1 MSGGEAGGGGLRK
14 GTCFQACWVG
24 CPFAVVTAWA
34 QQVAPEGPAGE
45 IHQPVPHP
53 IPTLI

>member
-1 MSGGEAGGGGLRK
+1 MSGGEAGGGGLCK